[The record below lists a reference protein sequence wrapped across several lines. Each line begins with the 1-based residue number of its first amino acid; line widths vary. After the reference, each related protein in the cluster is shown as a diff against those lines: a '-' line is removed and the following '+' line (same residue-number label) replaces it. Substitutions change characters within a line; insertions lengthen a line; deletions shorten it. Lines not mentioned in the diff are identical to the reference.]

1 MKNTLKKF
9 AVCGLQFAG
18 VVGLWTGVAFGDGV
32 KYRGIFVNDEDWNL
46 RPWAVKHFGKSE
58 GIGTNAYKRIFALMK
73 KNGLNVI
80 WPAMHEGGYEFATRP
95 ENMALAAEWGIL
107 VGSSHCEA
115 MLRNNAYL
123 SKAQKEG
130 GMWDWTKHRD
140 FIIDFWKVS
149 TERYATNDVLWTV
162 GMRGI
167 HDGPMRCGTNAHHKI
182 EILEDVFKTQY
193 SMLPPDS
200 PKLFCPY
207 KEVLEL
213 FNAGLRVPCE
223 NTTIMWVDDNYGYIR
238 RLGSPTCE
246 GYGGGI
252 YYHINYNG
260 WPHGYLQL
268 CTTPPALLW
277 YELVQKCANNG
288 VRDVWM
294 INAGDVFQA
303 EILLYALGKFAED
316 PDWWMMREDPQTE
329 VLGMWVEN
337 KLGVR
342 SEELGVMRERIVAH
356 LNDYYNLGF
365 IRKPEFMNVDWVARL
380 PESVKTNLI
389 ARYEA
394 HLVED
399 LAIEKELGEQGT
411 QDTGHGTEG
420 TRLEDEYYRTV
431 GFQSQFLAQAGLIH
445 LKGLS
450 RDYAQETMDALNRR
464 FDEIHGGGWAG
475 FWTDTVTEKT
485 YRQSTAYGNGWS
497 SVMQWAWNEPQR
509 GSRHWGHNSGNTT
522 AYAKEAVEPL
532 WLEPVANTPA
542 NGGAWTRV
550 TGLGTSSNAFALLP
564 VKPGIG
570 EGAMMEYDLAKCCQ
584 CENVANTNVAN
595 GQLGLGIGTGN
606 IGNIGNNLILQFLPD
621 FALWPGIGMR
631 VKVVFDNG
639 EEQIVEVPKSDSNI
653 GMKDK
658 VRNAAVQDNFI
669 RVKVTVPDGAKSF
682 KIVAVD
688 PGVVIDRVGVV
699 AGKKPPTDNIRKARP
714 IARTD
719 GAAEEIVSSPLYRKT
734 ISVIGDSYVQNHH
747 RPVEETWHYRLAE
760 KYQMQYLNYGRNGNP
775 LIVPRTYKQK
785 NTILRRFEHDMQ
797 TVPDY
802 VVVVAGHNDALSIR
816 QKLNAEDSGKSG
828 LPPDPAKVEE
838 FRKGLVEFVGRL
850 KVKFPSAKIVFVSPW
865 NVQAPGFAEN
875 LSPYRELLP
884 GLGVAFYDAAALS
897 GLDPHDKEGDKA
909 KLWQGPDDTAHLSK
923 AGHTIMLEKIE
934 PFFRS
939 L

>member
-1 MKNTLKKF
+1 MKIKS
-9 AVCGLQFAG
+9 AVSSAKLSVIGAVLLSSA
-18 VVGLWTGVAFGDGV
+18 AFGDGV

-46 RPWAVKHFGKSE
+46 RPWAEKHFGKDE
-58 GIGTNAYKRIFALMK
+58 GIGTNVYKRIFALMK
-73 KNGLNVI
+73 ENGLNVI

-95 ENMALAAEWGIL
+95 ENMALAGEWGIR

-123 SKAQKEG
+123 TKAQKES

-140 FIIDFWKVS
+140 FIVDFWKVS

-167 HDGPMRCGTNAHHKI
+167 HDGPMPCGRNTKEKI
-182 EILEDVFKTQY
+182 SILEDVFKTQY
-193 SMLPPDS
+193 SMLPPDA

-213 FNAGLRVPCE
+213 FNAGLKVPRE
-223 NTTIMWVDDNYGYIR
+223 NTTIMWVNDNYGYIR
-238 RLGSPTCE
+238 RLGGPACE
-246 GYGGGI
+246 GPEAGQAFGGGI

-329 VLGMWVEN
+329 VLGMWVDERLLLTQRRRETECAETSKEN
-337 KLGVR
+337 LGGLCL
-342 SEELGVMRERIVAH
+342 SAALREKIVSH

-394 HLVED
+394 HLAED
-399 LAIEKELGEQGT
+399 LAIEKELAQLQT
-411 QDTGHGTEG
+411 ANSNLQTIS
-420 TRLEDEYYRTV
+420 DEYFRTV

-450 RDYAQETMDALNRR
+450 REYAQETMDALNRR
-464 FDEIHGGGWAG
+464 FDEIHGGEWAG

-485 YRQSTAYGNGWS
+485 YRQSTEGGNRWS
-497 SVMQWAWNEPQR
+497 SVMQWPWNEPKR
-509 GSRHWGHNSGNTT
+509 GSKDWGHNSGNTT
-522 AYAKEAVEPL
+522 AYWRDVAEPL
-532 WLEPVANTPA
+532 WLEPVSSTEA
-542 NGGAWTRV
+542 NGGAWTRIA
-550 TGLGTSSNAFALLP
+550 GLGTSSAAFALLP

-570 EGAMMEYDLAKCCQ
+570 EGAMMEYNLRDPYLSAPLR
-584 CENVANTNVAN
+584 ET
-595 GQLGLGIGTGN
+595 
-606 IGNIGNNLILQFLPD
+606 NLILQFLPD

-669 RVKVTVPDGAKSF
+669 RVKVAVPQGAKSF
-682 KIVAVD
+682 KIVALD

-699 AGKKPPTDNIRKARP
+699 AGKKQPTDNIRKARP

-785 NTILRRFEHDMQ
+785 NTILRRFEYDMQ

-802 VVVVAGHNDALSIR
+802 VVVVAGHNDALSVR

-828 LPPDPAKVEE
+828 LPPDPAKVQE
-838 FRKGLVEFVGRL
+838 FRNGLVEFVGRL

-865 NVQAPGFAEN
+865 NVQAPGFAEI
-875 LSPYRELLP
+875 LSAYRELLP

-897 GLDPHDKEGDKA
+897 GIDPHDKEGDKA
-909 KLWQGPDDTAHLSK
+909 KLWQGPTDTAHLSK